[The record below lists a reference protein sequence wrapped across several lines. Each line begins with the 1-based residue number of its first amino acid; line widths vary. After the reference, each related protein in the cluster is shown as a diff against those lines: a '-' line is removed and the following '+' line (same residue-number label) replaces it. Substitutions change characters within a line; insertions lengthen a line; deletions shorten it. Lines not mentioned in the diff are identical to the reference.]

1 MKTLQQILIE
11 SAALL
16 DLTAAL
22 PTGTELTTRS
32 SYANQA
38 LFEAANV
45 GVLNEFKRP
54 VVTFAT
60 TATLSLGANFK
71 EFLDKPRVMT
81 SGGAWEDYVQITPEE
96 AREMVS
102 TDKYCYVTGNPQ
114 SGYFAYFNNM
124 ATGATISYI
133 EHRYPS
139 GMATLTSIC
148 ELTDPQYIVL
158 KTSAY
163 VLKSRGDERF
173 PIVDSDAETR
183 LRNIYAR
190 QQRRP
195 LGGDQQVR
203 RTGAASYSIS

>member
-16 DLTAAL
+16 DLTAEL

-38 LFEAANV
+38 LAEAANT
-45 GVLNEFKRP
+45 GILNEFKVP
-54 VVTFAT
+54 VTTFAT
-60 TATLSLGANFK
+60 TATLPLGSDFK
-71 EFLDKPRVMT
+71 EFINMPAVMN
-81 SGGAWEDYVQITPEE
+81 SAGGWEDYVQITPEE
-96 AREMVS
+96 ARDKDL
-102 TDKYCYVTGNPQ
+102 TDKYCYVTGNPG
-114 SGYFAYFNNM
+114 SGYFAYFNSLT
-124 ATGATISYI
+124 AGATISYVK
-133 EHRYPS
+133 HRYPS

-148 ELTDPQYIVL
+148 ELNDPQYIVL

-173 PIVDSDAETR
+173 PIIDSDAEVR
-183 LRNIYAR
+183 LKNMFAR

-195 LGGDQQVR
+195 LGGEQQVR
-203 RTGAASYSIS
+203 RTGAANYSIS

>member
-22 PTGTELTTRS
+22 PTGVELATRS

-38 LFEAANV
+38 LAEAANT
-45 GVLNEFKRP
+45 GILNEFKVP
-54 VVTFAT
+54 VTTFAT
-60 TATLSLGANFK
+60 TATISLGADFK
-71 EFLDKPRVMT
+71 EFINEPAVMT
-81 SGGAWEDYVQITPEE
+81 SGGSWEDYEQITPEE
-96 AREMVS
+96 ARDKGL
-102 TDKYCYVTGNPQ
+102 TDKYCYVTGNPS
-114 SGYFAYFNNM
+114 SGYTAYFNNL
-124 ATGATISYI
+124 ATGATISYVK
-133 EHRYPS
+133 HRYPS

-148 ELTDPQYIVL
+148 ELNDPQYIVL

-173 PIVDSDAETR
+173 PIIDSDAEVR
-183 LRNIYAR
+183 LRNMFAR

-195 LGGDQQVR
+195 LGGNQQVR
-203 RTGAASYSIS
+203 RTGAANYSLS